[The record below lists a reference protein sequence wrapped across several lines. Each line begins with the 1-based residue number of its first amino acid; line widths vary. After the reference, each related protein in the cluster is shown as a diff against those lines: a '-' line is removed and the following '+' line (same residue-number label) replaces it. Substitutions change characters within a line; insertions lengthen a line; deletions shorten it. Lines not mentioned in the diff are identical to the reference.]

1 MKNMLNL
8 INYWGNEIENYNE
21 IQEYSHQNG

>member
-21 IQEYSHQNG
+21 IQGYSHHNS